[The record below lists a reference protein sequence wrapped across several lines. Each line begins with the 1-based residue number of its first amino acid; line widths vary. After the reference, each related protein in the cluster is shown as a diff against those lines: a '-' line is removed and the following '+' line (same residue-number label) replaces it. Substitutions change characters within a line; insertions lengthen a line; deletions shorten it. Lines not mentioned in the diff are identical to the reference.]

1 MLLLGEFFALLTA
14 ISWSGGSFA
23 FAEAAQRVGSIQLN
37 VNRVIL
43 ASVFLFLTILVFN
56 FDYSISGYQFRYLVV
71 SGIIGI
77 VIGDTFLFS
86 AYKKIGARL
95 SMLLM
100 SAAPVVSTILAFIF
114 LNESVSLTAIVG
126 MSITILGIALVV
138 INSNNSLNAKY
149 KITKIGIV
157 LGLLGAAGQAIGL
170 VFAKEA
176 FNSGELNEFVATFVR
191 VFSSVLFILP
201 VTIIFRKYKNPVKL
215 YLNDPKAFLFTIVGT
230 VFGPFLGITLS
241 LLAIKYT
248 KVGIAST
255 IMATVPVMM
264 LPMSKYIHKEKFNLK
279 IILGTFMAVGGV
291 AIIFLR

>member
-1 MLLLGEFFALLTA
+1 MIFLGEFFALLTA
-14 ISWSGGSFA
+14 ISWSGVSFS

-43 ASVFLFLTILVFN
+43 ASVFLSLTILVFN
-56 FDYSISGYQFRYLVV
+56 FDYSISGYQFKYLVV

-86 AYKKIGARL
+86 AYKNIGARL

-100 SAAPVVSTILAFIF
+100 STAPIISTILAFIF
-114 LNESVSLTAIVG
+114 LNESIGLTAIVG
-126 MSITILGIALVV
+126 IAITISGIILVV
-138 INSNNSLNAKY
+138 LNSDNSLNTKY
-149 KITKIGIV
+149 KITKIGII

-176 FNSGELNEFVATFVR
+176 FNSGELNGFVATFVR
-191 VFSSVLFILP
+191 VFASVLFILP
-201 VTIIFRKYKNPVKL
+201 VTIIFRKYKNPIKL
-215 YLNDPKAFLFTIVGT
+215 YLNDPKAFLFTVVGT

-248 KVGIAST
+248 KIGIAST
-255 IMATVPVMM
+255 IMATVPVIM
-264 LPMSKYIHKEKFNLK
+264 LPMSKYLHKEKFTWK
-279 IILGTFMAVGGV
+279 IIIGTFMAVGGV

>member
-1 MLLLGEFFALLTA
+1 MIFLGEFFALLTA
-14 ISWSGGSFA
+14 ISWSGGSFS

-43 ASVFLFLTILVFN
+43 ASVFLSLTILVFN
-56 FDYSISGYQFRYLVV
+56 FDYSISGYQFKYLVV

-86 AYKKIGARL
+86 AYKNIGARL

-100 SAAPVVSTILAFIF
+100 STAPIISTILAFIF
-114 LNESVSLTAIVG
+114 LNESIGLTAIVG
-126 MSITILGIALVV
+126 IAITISGIILVV
-138 INSNNSLNAKY
+138 LNSDNSLNTKY
-149 KITKIGIV
+149 KITKIGII

-176 FNSGELNEFVATFVR
+176 FNSGELNGFVATFVR
-191 VFSSVLFILP
+191 VFASVLFILP
-201 VTIIFRKYKNPVKL
+201 VTIIFRKYKNPIKL
-215 YLNDPKAFLFTIVGT
+215 YLNDPKAFLFTVVGT

-248 KVGIAST
+248 KIGIAST
-255 IMATVPVMM
+255 IMATVPVIM
-264 LPMSKYIHKEKFNLK
+264 LPMSKYLHKEKFTWK
-279 IILGTFMAVGGV
+279 IIIGTFMAVGGV

>member
-23 FAEAAQRVGSIQLN
+23 FAEAAERIGSIQLN

-43 ASVFLFLTILVFN
+43 ASIFLFITISVFN
-56 FDYSISGYQFRYLVV
+56 FDFSISGYQFKYLVI

-77 VIGDTFLFS
+77 VIGDTFLFG
-86 AYKKIGARL
+86 AYQRVGARI

-100 SAAPVVSTILAFIF
+100 SSAPIISTVLAFIF
-114 LNESVSLTAIVG
+114 LGESMSLLAIGG
-126 MSITILGIALVV
+126 MTITILGIAIVV
-138 INSNNSLNAKY
+138 LNGDNSPDAKY
-149 KITKIGIV
+149 KITRLGII
-157 LGLLGAAGQAIGL
+157 LGLLASAGQAIGL

-176 FNSGELNEFVATFVR
+176 FNSAELNEFVATFIR
-191 VFSSVLFILP
+191 VFSSVIVILP
-201 VTIIFRKYKNPVKL
+201 ITIILRKYKNPVKL
-215 YLNDPKAFLFTIVGT
+215 YLKEPKAFLYTVVGT

-255 IMATVPVMM
+255 IMATVPVLM
-264 LPMSKYIHKEKFNLK
+264 LPMSKYIHKERFNWK